1 MPSPRSDSSSSSP
14 SVTSSRAD
22 LVLDEARVLTI
33 DPRQPHAECVA
44 IAAGE
49 ILAVGTR
56 DEIRP
61 FIGPHTR
68 RFSCEWRTILPGCID
83 PHLHLFAWASRA
95 CGADLSGARSITDIR
110 NALSARLSRT
120 AGDGWLRGY
129 GYDEFCLRKRRHP
142 TRHDLDAVTADRPII
157 VRHRSGHAAVLNS
170 LALSRVGITAH
181 RGSRQGVIERD
192 AHGEPTGIIYEMEA
206 FLRKVL
212 PRPDAAEFQTGLR
225 AVSHELLRHGICAF
239 HDAGAN
245 NTLRT
250 VRQFSD
256 LVEEGVLH
264 SRPTVMLGMS
274 GFSELTDAKR
284 EAGIGTANRVRIGS
298 VKIMLHESGGHLDP
312 PPDELAEM
320 VWQVHRRGLQVAIHA
335 VEEASVCVAI
345 DAIQHAQSRLPRSD
359 HRHRIEH
366 CSLCPPTFL
375 DSLAESGCAVV
386 MQPGFIHFYGD
397 EYLAEVGRDVH
408 PWLYRTQSFFDR
420 GIPVAAGSDCP
431 VAPQNPWL
439 AVHAAITRQ
448 TRSGAV
454 VNPEEAVS
462 LGKALALWTRA
473 AAWMGFD
480 EKQAGCLAPGLRADV
495 LVLNC
500 DVTRLAPEDLGNVAV
515 DTTIIDGR
523 PVYSA

>member
-1 MPSPRSDSSSSSP
+1 M
-14 SVTSSRAD
+14 
-22 LVLDEARVLTI
+22 
-33 DPRQPHAECVA
+33 
-44 IAAGE
+44 
-49 ILAVGTR
+49 
-56 DEIRP
+56 
-61 FIGPHTR
+61 
-68 RFSCEWRTILPGCID
+68 
-83 PHLHLFAWASRA
+83 
-95 CGADLSGARSITDIR
+95 
-110 NALSARLSRT
+110 
-120 AGDGWLRGY
+120 
-129 GYDEFCLRKRRHP
+129 
-142 TRHDLDAVTADRPII
+142 
-157 VRHRSGHAAVLNS
+157 LNS
-170 LALSRVGITAH
+170 PALSRVGITAH
-181 RGSRQGVIERD
+181 RGPRQGVIERD
-192 AHGEPTGIIYEMEA
+192 AHGEPTGVIYEMEA

-212 PRPDAAEFQTGLR
+212 PRPDTAEFQAGLR

-274 GFSELTDAKR
+274 GFSELTEAER
-284 EAGIGTANRVRIGS
+284 EAGIRTANRVRIGS

-312 PPDELAEM
+312 PPDALAEM

-335 VEEASVCVAI
+335 VEEAPVCATI
-345 DAIQHAQSRLPRSD
+345 DAIQRAQRRLPRSD

-386 MQPGFIHFYGD
+386 TQPGFIHFYGD
-397 EYLAEVGRDVH
+397 KYLAEVGRDVH
-408 PWLYRTQSFFDR
+408 PWLYRTRSFFDR

-439 AVHAAITRQ
+439 AVRAAITRQ
-448 TRSGAV
+448 TRNGAV
-454 VNPEEAVS
+454 VNSEEAVS

-473 AAWMGFD
+473 AAWMGF
-480 EKQAGCLAPGLRADV
+480 EETQAGCLASGLRADV

-500 DVTRLAPEDLGNVAV
+500 DVMRLAPEDLGNVAV
-515 DTTIIDGR
+515 DTTIIDGQ